1 MVITR
6 IICNGFWGHYQHEKK
21 KYAQKNVLSILR
33 FISMLFKYL
42 KKGMSE
48 KIVLS
53 ILRFVSMHFK
63 YLKKGIS
70 KNFSQVGLTFVSM
83 LFSYLKKG
91 YQQKIVLSIFDIYK
105 YAFNVIFFSMNEGYR
120 NKCVCIYSFGAFLWL
135 NILINFENGY
145 TGGRLIFSF
154 AWNFRGLSQTAAKK
168 TTPDSVNIQM
178 CKN

>member
-1 MVITR
+1 
-6 IICNGFWGHYQHEKK
+6 
-21 KYAQKNVLSILR
+21 
-33 FISMLFKYL
+33 
-42 KKGMSE
+42 MSE

-91 YQQKIVLSIFDIYK
+91 YQQKIVLSIFEIYK

-145 TGGRLIFSF
+145 TGGKLIFSF

-168 TTPDSVNIQM
+168 TTPD
-178 CKN
+178 